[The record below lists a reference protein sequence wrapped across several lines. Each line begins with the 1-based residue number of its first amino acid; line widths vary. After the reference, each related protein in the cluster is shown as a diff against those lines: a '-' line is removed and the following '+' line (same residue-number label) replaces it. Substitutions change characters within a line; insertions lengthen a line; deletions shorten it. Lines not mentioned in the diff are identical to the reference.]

1 MAKVKVT
8 VDNEALAVFLRENKP
23 VRDLLAK
30 QAAQVKANAEAT
42 ASDAENGAGGTIDGY
57 ASAGFK
63 IRWVMRGRRPRIDI
77 VSNADSKTATAVHFH
92 TQKRDGVAHLRAAL
106 YGITSRG
113 N

>member
-8 VDNEALAVFLRENKP
+8 VHNDALVTFLRENKP

-30 QAAQVKANAEAT
+30 QAATVKANAEAS
-42 ASDAENGAGGTIDGY
+42 ASEAENGSGGRITGY
-57 ASAGFK
+57 ADAGFK

-77 VSNADSKTATAVHFH
+77 VSNADSKTVTAVHFY

-113 N
+113 K